1 MKTMR
6 RLVICPIV
14 ILFLVAFVFRTEA
27 QDPLR
32 FEKEVE
38 KVTSVAPTNKKD
50 IIVFTG
56 SSTIRMWK
64 DIQTYFP
71 SHNILNRGFGG
82 SQTSDLIY
90 YAEKL
95 IVQYKPSQIFVY
107 EGDNDL
113 GSGKSKEV
121 ILQDSQT
128 LVEIIRSKLGS
139 VPVVFIT
146 PKPSKARWHLK
157 ENYERYIEDLKRWA
171 KTQKGVTVADL
182 WTPMLDEDGIVM
194 QDIFLEDGLHMN
206 KKGYDI
212 WAKAIG
218 PLLR

>member
-1 MKTMR
+1 MKLKF
-6 RLVICPIV
+6 RLFIGWAA
-14 ILFLVAFVFRTEA
+14 LFASCAISADA

-38 KVTSVAPTNKKD
+38 NITAEAPANKEH
-50 IIVFTG
+50 IILFTG

-64 DIQTYFP
+64 DIQSYFP

-82 SQTSDLIY
+82 SQTSDLIHY
-90 YAEKL
+90 VDKL
-95 IVQYKPSQIFVY
+95 IVQYKPEQIFIY

-113 GSGKSKEV
+113 GSGKTTEV
-121 ILQDSQT
+121 ILKDSKK
-128 LVEIIRSKLGS
+128 LVELIRSKLGN
-139 VPVVFIT
+139 VPIVFIT

-157 ENYERYIEDLKRWA
+157 ENYEEYIAALNQWA
-171 KTQKGVTVADL
+171 ETQKGVSVADL
-182 WTPMLDEDGIVM
+182 WTPMLDKNGIVF

-212 WAKAIG
+212 WGAVIG
-218 PLLR
+218 PLLK